1 MLDIKGPLKG
11 LEVNVENLEITLEF
25 LAALFFAIADSAV
38 LNRGEDGG
46 GNATVV
52 HELCLL
58 VTIQSLGQEYTSL
71 DSSRC

>member
-1 MLDIKGPLKG
+1 
-11 LEVNVENLEITLEF
+11 VVNLEITLELLTAF
-25 LAALFFAIADSAV
+25 FFAIADSAI
-38 LNRGEDGG
+38 LNRGENGG

-52 HELCLL
+52 HKLCLL